1 MRLLQSCDLSRGA
14 WRARGPARDH
24 GHRRNR
30 VPRRQGRAR
39 RGGVGAGYD
48 PRRVLPLRRR
58 EEPQIAFQRAVIAGV
73 RKVTHIAPPDP
84 DNTIIGSP
92 VVDEGVILYDCKI
105 ERLCKYN
112 TWKEK
117 RPPSHPS

>member
-1 MRLLQSCDLSRGA
+1 VDLHETTDTDETEFRVA
-14 WRARGPARDH
+14 KAARD
-24 GHRRNR
+24 G
-30 VPRRQGRAR
+30 
-39 RGGVGAGYD
+39 
-48 PRRVLPLRRR
+48 
-58 EEPQIAFQRAVIAGV
+58 EESEPGTIPDGFYLCGDEKNPQIAFQRAVIAGV